1 MVDVSPVQG
10 GAKQQKGSAMGRGE
24 GGRRPAGRNLGLVLV
39 LGGALAACSPVYRY
53 HGYIPSQSELAGLV
67 VGQSSREDVIALVG
81 APTTTG
87 VTGDDAFYYVRS
99 RFRDYGY
106 RASRE
111 VEREVLVVSF
121 SAAGTVRNVER
132 FGLQDGN
139 VVALSRRVTDD
150 NLRDT
155 TFIRQ
160 LLGNVGQF
168 DAGQL
173 LGEG

>member
-1 MVDVSPVQG
+1 
-10 GAKQQKGSAMGRGE
+10 MGRGA
-24 GGRRPAGRNLGLVLV
+24 GGRRPSGRGLGLVLV
-39 LGGALAACSPVYRY
+39 LAAALAACSPMYRY
-53 HGYIPSQSELAGLV
+53 HGYIPLEFELADVV
-67 VGQSSREDVIALVG
+67 VGQSSRDDVVALVG
-81 APTTTG
+81 APTATG
-87 VTGDDAFYYVRS
+87 VIGEDAFYYVRS

-111 VEREVLVVSF
+111 VEREVLVISF
-121 SAAGTVRNVER
+121 TGAGVVRNIER
-132 FGLQDGN
+132 FGLEDGN

-168 DAGQL
+168 DAGQF

>member
-1 MVDVSPVQG
+1 
-10 GAKQQKGSAMGRGE
+10 MGRN
-24 GGRRPAGRNLGLVLV
+24 GGGKRPVSRVAAILVV
-39 LGGALAACSPVYRY
+39 AAALAGCSPQFRY
-53 HGYIPSQSELAGLV
+53 HGYIPSETELTALQ
-67 VGQSSREDVIALVG
+67 VGQTTRDEVITLVG
-81 APTTTG
+81 APTALG
-87 VTGDDAFYYVRS
+87 VVGEDAFYYVRS

-106 RASRE
+106 RASEE

-121 SAAGTVRNVER
+121 TDAGVLANVER
-132 FGLQDGN
+132 FGLEDGN

-168 DAGQL
+168 DAGQF
-173 LGEG
+173 LGES

>member
-1 MVDVSPVQG
+1 VVDVSPAGG
-10 GAKQQKGSAMGRGE
+10 GAKQQKGFGMGGGSGGGRPSGRG
-24 GGRRPAGRNLGLVLV
+24 LGLALLV
-39 LGGALAACSPVYRY
+39 AGALSACSPMYRY
-53 HGYIPSQSELAGLV
+53 HGYIPSESELAALV
-67 VGQSSREDVIALVG
+67 VGQTTREEVIALVG
-81 APTTTG
+81 APTAKG
-87 VTGDDAFYYVRS
+87 LIDGDAFYYVRS

-111 VEREVLVVSF
+111 VEREVLVISF
-121 SAAGTVRNVER
+121 APSGQVANVER
-132 FGLQDGN
+132 FGLEDGN

>member
-1 MVDVSPVQG
+1 MG
-10 GAKQQKGSAMGRGE
+10 GGGGGGRPSGRG
-24 GGRRPAGRNLGLVLV
+24 LGLAL
-39 LGGALAACSPVYRY
+39 LLAGTLAACSPVYRY
-53 HGYIPSQSELAGLV
+53 HGYIPSESELAALV
-67 VGQSSREDVIALVG
+67 VGQTTREEVIALVG
-81 APTTTG
+81 APTATG
-87 VTGDDAFYYVRS
+87 VLGENAFYYVRS

-106 RASRE
+106 RATRE
-111 VEREVLVVSF
+111 VEREVLVISF
-121 SAAGTVRNVER
+121 TPAGLLSNVER
-132 FGLQDGN
+132 FGLEDGN

>member
-1 MVDVSPVQG
+1 M
-10 GAKQQKGSAMGRGE
+10 
-24 GGRRPAGRNLGLVLV
+24 L
-39 LGGALAACSPVYRY
+39 RY
-53 HGYIPSQSELAGLV
+53 HGYIPAESELATLV
-67 VGQSSREDVIALVG
+67 VGQTTRDEVISLVG
-81 APTTTG
+81 APTATG
-87 VTGDDAFYYVRS
+87 VINDDAFYYVRS

-106 RASRE
+106 RASE
-111 VEREVLVVSF
+111 EIERELVLISF
-121 SAAGTVRNVER
+121 SSSGVLQNIER
-132 FGLQDGN
+132 FGLEDGN

-168 DAGQL
+168 DAGQF